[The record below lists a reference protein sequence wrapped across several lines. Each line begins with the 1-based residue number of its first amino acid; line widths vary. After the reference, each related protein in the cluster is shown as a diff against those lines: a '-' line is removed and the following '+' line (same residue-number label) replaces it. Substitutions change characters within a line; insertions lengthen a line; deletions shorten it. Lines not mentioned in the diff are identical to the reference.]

1 MDIRLDQIFGRDV
14 RFAQGD
20 PRLDWRGLLPGEEA
34 SVAKATEKRRR
45 EFSAGRILGRR
56 AMSELGF
63 GAAPIL
69 AGADR
74 APVWPAGV
82 AGSISHCEDWCI
94 AAVARLADGF
104 LSIGVDIE
112 PALSLD
118 DDLVGDIC
126 GEGERDWLAM
136 QPAPNRGVL
145 ARAIF
150 SAKECAYKC
159 QYPLSRTLLDY
170 HAMSV
175 SIDLAASTF
184 TARFE
189 VDAGPFRAGDRLE
202 GRISLDRDHIVT
214 GMTLKKGMLQ

>member
-1 MDIRLDQIFGRDV
+1 MDIRLDHIFGGAV
-14 RFAQGD
+14 RYAQGD
-20 PRLDWRGLLPGEEA
+20 PRLEWQGLLPGEDA
-34 SVAKATEKRRR
+34 SVAKATEKRKR
-45 EFSAGRILGRR
+45 EFAAGRILSRR
-56 AMSELGF
+56 AMSELGI
-63 GAAPIL
+63 AAAAVP

-74 APVWPAGV
+74 APVWPSGV
-82 AGSISHCEDWCI
+82 AGSISHCEDWCV
-94 AAVARLADGF
+94 AAVVRLADGYV
-104 LSIGVDIE
+104 SIGVDIE

-126 GEGERDWLAM
+126 SKDELAWLAM
-136 QPAPNRGVL
+136 QPAPNRGLL

-175 SIDLAASTF
+175 SIDLATSAF

-189 VDAGPFRAGDRLE
+189 VNAGPFGAGDRLE
-202 GRISLDRDHIVT
+202 GRMSLDHDHIVT
-214 GMTLKKGMLQ
+214 GMTLKKGMFQ